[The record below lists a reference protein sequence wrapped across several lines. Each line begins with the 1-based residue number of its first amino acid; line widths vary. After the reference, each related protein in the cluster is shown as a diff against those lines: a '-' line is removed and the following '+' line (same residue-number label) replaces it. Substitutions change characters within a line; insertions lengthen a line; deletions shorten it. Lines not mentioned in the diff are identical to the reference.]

1 MIRRRLPAVLALVW
15 VLSIVLSTFL
25 VHQVKYDPLDARVI
39 EALAR
44 LAVDVSAVA
53 ALLVL
58 SGALGRLLLRRF
70 DESLAGLEQGA
81 LAALLGLGL
90 LGFVVLGIGL
100 LGLFPP
106 AWLAWLVMSGLLAV
120 LHRPALAWL
129 RCIRQSLRAMV
140 LHEPA
145 RFHRWLRNG
154 VVILLGL
161 AFLSALAPPTA
172 WDALTYHLAG
182 PKLYLQSGQIISYP
196 QNHFLGFPQGVQMLY
211 LWLMILARPQAAAL
225 LHWCFGVLALLL
237 VLGLAERAG
246 RPAAGLIAAA
256 ALLVSGSLWGE
267 FSWPYNDLAL
277 MAYALAALTVIGI
290 WDRTDE
296 RRRSDLLALA
306 GVFTGLALGTKYTA
320 AGVAIGLGVLVLWL
334 SRRDGFLR
342 LVGAGGMVSVVA
354 LVVLAPW
361 LIKNALLDGNPLSP
375 FMWGTSAFDRFD
387 QWYYLRPGTGLG
399 VLSLLFAPVQ
409 ATVMGSAQVA
419 PYGASSGAL
428 VLALLPLAFVGRRRR
443 SDAERRM
450 IARLLIFCLPPYL
463 IWLAGLATSWYL
475 TQTRLLFPIFP
486 MLALVGGLGLD
497 GLRDADFQPDP
508 GRLLRLVV
516 LIVLTVALF
525 NTSLGFIR
533 ADRLRVTFGMQS
545 EEDYLAQA
553 MGVDYLAM
561 QQVNALPQ
569 EAKVLLLWEPRTF
582 YCERTCTPDSLINQ
596 WWHDRQLEP
605 DPHTIADGWR
615 EQGVTHVL
623 ISDWGMDFL
632 LREEQKFGSLS
643 EADAAALDEVRREDL
658 TLVWDIPGI
667 YSLYEI
673 TGACHA

>member
-1 MIRRRLPAVLALVW
+1 MIRRRLPALLALVW

-25 VHQVKYDPLDARVI
+25 VHQVKYTSLDAQII

-44 LAVDVSAVA
+44 LTVDVSAVA

-70 DESLAGLEQGA
+70 DETLARLEQGA
-81 LAALLGLGL
+81 LAALLGLGIV
-90 LGFVVLGIGL
+90 GFVVLGIGL

-106 AWLAWLVMSGLLAV
+106 AWLAWLVMGGLLAV
-120 LHRPALAWL
+120 LRGPARDWL
-129 RCIRQSLRAMV
+129 RCVRQSLREIFSP
-140 LHEPA
+140 EPG
-145 RFHRWLRNG
+145 RFNWWLRNG
-154 VVILLGL
+154 VVVLLGL
-161 AFLSALAPPTA
+161 ALLSALAPPVA
-172 WDALTYHLAG
+172 WDALTYHLGG
-182 PKLYLQSGQIISYP
+182 PKLYLQSERIISYP

-256 ALLVSGSLWGE
+256 ALLASESLWGE

-290 WDRTDE
+290 WDQVGE
-296 RRRSDLLALA
+296 RRRVGWLILA

-320 AGVAIGLGVLVLWL
+320 AGVAVGLGVLVLWL

-342 LVGAGGMVSVVA
+342 LAGAGGMVSVVA
-354 LVVLAPW
+354 LAVLAPW

-375 FMWGTSAFDRFD
+375 FVWGTSAFDRFD
-387 QWYYLRPGTGLG
+387 QWYYLRPGTGLD

-428 VLALLPLAFVGRRRR
+428 VLALLPLAIAGRRRR
-443 SDAERRM
+443 PEAERRV
-450 IARLLIFCLPPYL
+450 IGHLLIFCLPPYL

-475 TQTRLLFPIFP
+475 IQTRLLFPIFP
-486 MLALVGGLGLD
+486 MLALAGGLGLD
-497 GLRDADFQPDP
+497 GLRDADFQPDL

-533 ADRLRVTFGMQS
+533 ADTLRVTFGIQS
-545 EEDYLAQA
+545 EEDYLVQT

-561 QQVNALPQ
+561 QQVNTLPQ
-569 EAKVLLLWEPRTF
+569 EARVLLLWEPRTF

-596 WWHDRQLEP
+596 WWHDRQVEP
-605 DPHTIADGWR
+605 DPGKIADGWR
-615 EQGVTHVL
+615 KQGVTHVL

-643 EADAAALDEVRREDL
+643 EADAAALDEVRREEL
-658 TLVWDIPGI
+658 ALVWDGFGA
-667 YSLYEI
+667 YTLYELKD
-673 TGACHA
+673 TRP